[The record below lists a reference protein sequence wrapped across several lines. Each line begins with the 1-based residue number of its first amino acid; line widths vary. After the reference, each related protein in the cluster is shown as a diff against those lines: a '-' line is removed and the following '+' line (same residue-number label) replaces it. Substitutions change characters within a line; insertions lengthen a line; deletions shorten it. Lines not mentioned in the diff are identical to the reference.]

1 MNDAVS
7 GKVSVGDYA
16 LSPRTRRFLTETRL
30 GHLIDGELVL
40 SADGATM
47 PVIDPNTGR
56 EFARVAQGS
65 AVEADRA
72 AQAARRAFED
82 GRWRNLPPM
91 KKEAVLRR
99 LGALLEEHREVL
111 MDLDMLDGGIIRA
124 QTPFFV
130 QFGIDV
136 TNYYAG
142 WPSKIEG
149 AMSPTGANLVVQQVR
164 EPVGVCGVIMP
175 WNAPSAVPLGG
186 VAPLAC
192 GNSVVL
198 KPAEQTPL
206 TALLFGMLC
215 MEAGVPAGVV
225 NVVQGLG
232 HTVGAALVDHPEVDS
247 ISFTG
252 SVATGKRIQAAAA
265 ARLKRVSLELGG
277 KSPQLVF
284 ADADIERASM
294 AAAWAVWGHSG
305 QICTAGSRVLVHRSI
320 HDEFVARM
328 VEASRALKVGSC
340 FDADTHVGPVIS
352 QQQLDQVSRYVEIGK
367 TEGATVALGGR
378 RHDADGYFFQPTIFT
393 GVRNDMTIAQE
404 EIFGPVMAVI
414 PFDSDD
420 EAWAIA
426 NATEF
431 GLAAGVWTRDV
442 VRAHRASQRLKVGT
456 VWINAYQLNETSVPY
471 GGVKASGFGRS
482 LGAVSI
488 EEFTHVKSVW
498 FNLD

>member
-1 MNDAVS
+1 MEDVVKGIAS
-7 GKVSVGDYA
+7 LRAYA
-16 LSPRTRRFLTETRL
+16 LSEKTRRFLSETRL
-30 GHLIDGELVL
+30 GHLINGEIVM

-47 PVIDPNTGR
+47 PVIDPNTGL
-56 EFARVAQGS
+56 EFARVAEGGM
-65 AVEADRA
+65 AEVDRA
-72 AQAARRAFED
+72 AQAARQSFED
-82 GRWRNLPPM
+82 GRWRKLPPM
-91 KKEAVLRR
+91 RKEAVLRR
-99 LGALLEEHREVL
+99 LAALLEEHRDVL

-149 AMSPTGANLVVQQVR
+149 AMSPTGSDLVVQQVR
-164 EPVGVCGVIMP
+164 EPIGVCGVIMP
-175 WNAPSAVPLGG
+175 WNAPSAVPLGV

-206 TALLFGMLC
+206 TAIFFGKLC
-215 MEAGVPAGVV
+215 NEAGLPPGVV
-225 NVVQGLG
+225 NVIHGPG
-232 HTVGAALVDHPEVDS
+232 HVVGSGIVEHKEIDS

-252 SVATGKRIQAAAA
+252 SVATGRRIQAAAS

-277 KSPQLVF
+277 KSAQMVF
-284 ADADIERASM
+284 PDADLERAAQ

-320 HDEFVARM
+320 HNEFVERM
-328 VEASRALKVGSC
+328 VEASRALKIGSC
-340 FDADTHVGPVIS
+340 FEADTAVGPVIS
-352 QQQLDQVSRYVEIGK
+352 RQQLEQVSRYVEIGK
-367 TEGATVALGGR
+367 REGAKVALGGA
-378 RHDADGYFFQPTIFT
+378 RHGDEGYFFQPTIFT
-393 GVRNDMTIAQE
+393 DVHNNMTIARE

-420 EAWAIA
+420 EAFAIA
-426 NATEF
+426 NDTDF
-431 GLAAGVWTRDV
+431 GLAAGVWTRDI

-456 VWINAYQLNETSVPY
+456 VWVNAYQLNETSVPY
-471 GGVKASGFGRS
+471 GGVKFSGFGRS
-482 LGAVSI
+482 LGAVSV

-498 FNLD
+498 FNLA